1 MSNHSKGAPAPTPER
16 RKGRLGEAVA
26 RCRSLIA
33 IYRTKDL
40 KGLFRLY
47 GEDPKNGNWMLRHF
61 RGIYPHCRLVYESFP
76 SPLGGRTERL
86 RVYR

>member
-26 RCRSLIA
+26 RWRNLVA

-47 GEDPKNGNWMLRHF
+47 RADPDDGNWLLRHF
-61 RGIYPHCRLVYESFP
+61 RSIYPHCRLVYQNFP
-76 SPLGGRTERL
+76 SPLGGRTECL
-86 RVYR
+86 KVYR